1 MNTNAND
8 QITGSDKHV
17 LVHLPSGDM
26 SIAERIPPMPKSHL
40 ICYQCR
46 SMLEFISGPLQIRCT
61 RCNAV
66 NKVPPPKVDKAGC
79 KNCRVILQ
87 FPIGSKKV
95 KCGAC

>member
-1 MNTNAND
+1 MDTNVND

-17 LVHLPSGDM
+17 LIHLPSGEM
-26 SIAERIPPMPKSHL
+26 SIAERIPPMPKSQL
-40 ICYQCR
+40 TCYQCR
-46 SMLEFISGPLQIRCT
+46 AWLEYVIGPDKIRCS

-66 NKVPPPKVDKAGC
+66 NGVPPPKVDKGVC
-79 KNCRVILQ
+79 KNCRVTLQ